1 LTTRPI
7 VLVKLGGSLIT
18 DKTRPGVARRAVI
31 RRLARELSTLS
42 KRARG
47 ARLLVGHGSGSY
59 GHAEAS
65 HGGLTPGADARRRLD
80 AIART
85 QLRAAELHRLVVAA
99 LADAGAQ
106 PFSFSPS
113 SFLKADGGRVV
124 SRFVEPIFAALD
136 RGFLPVVYGDVVLDD
151 RRGAMIVSTEELF
164 LMLAKEAKERGIPVA
179 RAVWLGE
186 TDGVHDRDGDPIA
199 SLTAAGAVRVSR
211 RVNGASGID
220 VTGGMALRLR
230 TAGALAAAGVPSS
243 IVDGRK
249 AGTIAAVVLGSD
261 LSGTRVESR

>member
-1 LTTRPI
+1 MPRPI

-18 DKTRPGVARRAVI
+18 DKTRPGAARHAVI
-31 RRLARELSTLS
+31 RRLARELAAILE
-42 KRARG
+42 RPRG
-47 ARLLVGHGSGSY
+47 ARLLLGHGSGSY

-85 QLRAAELHRLVVAA
+85 QQRAADLHRLVVAA
-99 LADAGAQ
+99 LVEAGAR

-113 SFLKADGGRVV
+113 SFLKADDGRVV
-124 SRFVEPIFAALD
+124 SRFVEPIFAALE
-136 RGFLPVVYGDVVLDD
+136 RGLLPVVYGDVVLDD

-164 LMLAKEAKERGIPVA
+164 LMLAKEAGKRGIKVA

-186 TDGVHDRDGDPIA
+186 TDGVHDGHGDPIA
-199 SLTAAGAVRVSR
+199 ALSGAGAARAAR

-220 VTGGMALRLR
+220 VTGGMSLRLR
-230 TAGALAAAGVPSS
+230 AASRLAAAGVPSS
-243 IVDGRK
+243 IVDGRR
-249 AGTIAAVVLGSD
+249 AGTLAAIVSGSAPG
-261 LSGTRVESR
+261 GTRVESR